1 MPDPNVKER
10 LQKKLQQRKEER
22 LEKMRQRIKER
33 NIKFDKE
40 DLDPSDPA
48 NMRIKKVFILNND

>member
-33 NIKFDKE
+33 NIKLE
-40 DLDPSDPA
+40 PPHPDPSHPT
-48 NMRIKKVFILNND
+48 NIRFKKVFILNND